1 MPRLKILAL
10 LGLVIF
16 VTLVLSFLGF
26 SKLEVTSSLSVLPK
40 NDPAVKELKLV
51 KTISPEE
58 GIILC
63 ILELKPEIEGTILD
77 NEQAI
82 EEIKNLVGFLESRK
96 SVKNV
101 DSILEAS
108 KLVVRGFN
116 ISYRKYLESNPREM
130 LKDPFCV
137 DNIISRDGRTT
148 ALIIHLKESD
158 SELVEKLKDFELKNF
173 NKAITGQPVVD
184 SELHRS
190 VWILS
195 IAYPPLL
202 FLLICGIYYLK
213 LKNIAAAVLPL
224 LVAILVSIWVYA
236 LMGIVGIS
244 LNILIASVGIFLM
257 IITPAYGLHYVDRLM
272 FHLREFPV
280 DIAIKKATK
289 DEWRPILLSAI
300 TTALAFLSFLFT
312 PLKAFKQLGILVS
325 IGIFLSLVAVFA
337 VIPLVTMLVNL
348 KPRDSKKASS
358 RGRRPFL
365 KFNLEVRRR
374 WRRWFIFA
382 SLIILF
388 TSIWTIPHI
397 EVNFDSFS
405 YFRKDSQIRL
415 AAQKAIR
422 DFGWAIP
429 LYVVVEK
436 SSPFT
441 MEDQKHLL
449 NFVEEIEKLEG
460 VRGTLS
466 ALDFWRYYSIPLPIV
481 QILSKTT
488 DQLSEFVIGNALK
501 IMVKAPFTDSKSFKE
516 LAEKIKSIG
525 SSLPENLRLHVAGE
539 PLAMASLNEKI
550 LESQINSVIFT
561 FLFIFAL
568 MLLIFK
574 KPLKSFLA
582 ISPVALT
589 LIFNFFFMSVSGIWL
604 EISTSIV
611 ASILAGL
618 VIDYSIHLMEAGK
631 LGMKN
636 REQVIPVII
645 GNSIGLAL
653 GFLTLTVS
661 PVALYA
667 RLGFL
672 IAVGIG
678 YGTLSAVFLVGV

>member
-58 GIILC
+58 GVILC

-574 KPLKSFLA
+574 NPLKSFLA

>member
-158 SELVEKLKDFELKNF
+158 SELVEKLKDFDLKNF

-574 KPLKSFLA
+574 NPLKSFLA